1 MVYVR
6 TKGGNHAKLAPM
18 NNLPYG
24 TLRAFLTPFLMVL
37 FRPKVKG
44 LRNVPASGPLIL
56 ASNHLSF
63 SDSIFMPLVV
73 PRKVT
78 FLAKSEYFTS
88 PGPKGLLKKL
98 TFIALG
104 QVPVDRSG
112 GRRSEAALITGLE
125 VLAGG
130 NSLGI
135 YPEGTRSPDG
145 RLYKGRTGI
154 ARLAIESGAV
164 DCVFVSDGISS
175 LIEKISLCSEPYPD
189 YAIRELVPQFEDLN
203 ISQEGFQN
211 ASVALDTLESKETQ
225 VLKAFCQ
232 LKSIADIAKQTQI
245 SKVKVEEVL
254 TKIQTL
260 LMLDTRSQLVLRM
273 YRFGALAL

>member
-1 MVYVR
+1 
-6 TKGGNHAKLAPM
+6 M

-24 TLRAFLTPFLMVL
+24 ILRAFLTPFLMVL

-44 LRNVPASGPLIL
+44 LRHVPGSGPVII

-88 PGPKGLLKKL
+88 PGPKGLLKKI

-112 GRRSEAALITGLE
+112 GRRSEAALITGLK
-125 VLAGG
+125 VLAEGKC
-130 NSLGI
+130 LGI

-154 ARLAIESGAV
+154 ARLAIESGAPIIPV
-164 DCVFVSDGISS
+164 AMFNT
-175 LIEKISLCSEPYPD
+175 EKIQPTGTVVPKVMRVEMIFGEPMYFEGD
-189 YAIRELVPQFEDLN
+189 STDLQHLRDVTDQIMETIQALSGQEYVDTYATKAKKSTED
-203 ISQEGFQN
+203 E
-211 ASVALDTLESKETQ
+211 ES
-225 VLKAFCQ
+225 
-232 LKSIADIAKQTQI
+232 
-245 SKVKVEEVL
+245 
-254 TKIQTL
+254 
-260 LMLDTRSQLVLRM
+260 
-273 YRFGALAL
+273 

>member
-1 MVYVR
+1 MI
-6 TKGGNHAKLAPM
+6 
-18 NNLPYG
+18 
-24 TLRAFLTPFLMVL
+24 L

-44 LRNVPASGPLIL
+44 LRNVPASGPLII

-112 GRRSEAALITGLE
+112 GRRSEAALITGLQ
-125 VLAGG
+125 VLSEGKC
-130 NSLGI
+130 LGI

-145 RLYKGRTGI
+145 RLYKGRSGI
-154 ARLAIESGAV
+154 ARLAIESGAPV
-164 DCVFVSDGISS
+164 IPVAMFNT
-175 LIEKISLCSEPYPD
+175 EKIQPTGTVIPKIMRVKMIFGEPMFFGGD
-189 YAIRELVPQFEDLN
+189 SSDLLYLRD
-203 ISQEGFQN
+203 
-211 ASVALDTLESKETQ
+211 VTD
-225 VLKAFCQ
+225 
-232 LKSIADIAKQTQI
+232 QI
-245 SKVKVEEVL
+245 MK
-254 TKIQTL
+254 KIQE
-260 LMLDTRSQLVLRM
+260 MSGQEYVDIYATRRKDGLKEESED
-273 YRFGALAL
+273 

>member
-1 MVYVR
+1 
-6 TKGGNHAKLAPM
+6 M

-24 TLRAFLTPFLMVL
+24 ILRAFLTPFLMIL

-44 LRNVPASGPLIL
+44 LRNVPGNGPLII

-112 GRRSEAALITGLE
+112 GRRSEAALITGLKI
-125 VLAGG
+125 LAEGKC
-130 NSLGI
+130 LGI

-154 ARLAIESGAV
+154 ARLAIESGAPIIPV
-164 DCVFVSDGISS
+164 AMFNT
-175 LIEKISLCSEPYPD
+175 EKIQPTGTVVPKVMRVGMIFGEPMYFEGDSTDLLHLRDVTDKIMSTIQEISGQEYVDIYATKAKKSLD
-189 YAIRELVPQFEDLN
+189 ED
-203 ISQEGFQN
+203 
-211 ASVALDTLESKETQ
+211 ES
-225 VLKAFCQ
+225 
-232 LKSIADIAKQTQI
+232 
-245 SKVKVEEVL
+245 
-254 TKIQTL
+254 
-260 LMLDTRSQLVLRM
+260 
-273 YRFGALAL
+273 

>member
-1 MVYVR
+1 
-6 TKGGNHAKLAPM
+6 M

-24 TLRAFLTPFLMVL
+24 VLRAFLTPFLMVL

-44 LRNVPASGPLIL
+44 LRHVPGSGPVII

-78 FLAKSEYFTS
+78 LLAKSEYFTS

-112 GRRSEAALITGLE
+112 GRRSEAALITGLK
-125 VLAGG
+125 VLAEGKC
-130 NSLGI
+130 LGI

-154 ARLAIESGAV
+154 ARLAIESGAPIIPV
-164 DCVFVSDGISS
+164 AMFNT
-175 LIEKISLCSEPYPD
+175 EKIQPTGTVVPKVMRVEMIFGEPMYFEGD
-189 YAIRELVPQFEDLN
+189 STDLQHLRDVTDQIMQTIQALSGQEYVDTYATKAKKSAEED
-203 ISQEGFQN
+203 EG
-211 ASVALDTLESKETQ
+211 
-225 VLKAFCQ
+225 
-232 LKSIADIAKQTQI
+232 
-245 SKVKVEEVL
+245 
-254 TKIQTL
+254 
-260 LMLDTRSQLVLRM
+260 
-273 YRFGALAL
+273 

>member
-1 MVYVR
+1 
-6 TKGGNHAKLAPM
+6 M

-24 TLRAFLTPFLMVL
+24 VLRAFLTPWLML
-37 FRPKVKG
+37 AFRPKVKG
-44 LRNVPASGPLIL
+44 LRHVPSRGPVII

-88 PGPKGLLKKL
+88 PGPKGLIKKL

-112 GRRSEAALITGLE
+112 GRRSEAALITGLK
-125 VLAGG
+125 VLADGECI
-130 NSLGI
+130 GI

-154 ARLAIESGAV
+154 ARLAIESGAPV
-164 DCVFVSDGISS
+164 I
-175 LIEKISLCSEPYPD
+175 P
-189 YAIRELVPQFEDLN
+189 
-203 ISQEGFQN
+203 
-211 ASVALDTLESKETQ
+211 VAMFNTD
-225 VLKAFCQ
+225 
-232 LKSIADIAKQTQI
+232 
-245 SKVKVEEVL
+245 
-254 TKIQTL
+254 KIQPTGTVL
-260 LMLDTRSQLVLRM
+260 PKVMRVGMKFGEPMYFEGDSTDQLYLREVTDQIMAKIQELSGQEYVDTYAPKKKRVGDDESEE
-273 YRFGALAL
+273 

>member
-1 MVYVR
+1 
-6 TKGGNHAKLAPM
+6 M

-24 TLRAFLTPFLMVL
+24 ILRAFLTPFLMVL

-44 LRNVPASGPLIL
+44 LRHVPGSGPVII

-112 GRRSEAALITGLE
+112 GRRSEAALITGLK
-125 VLAGG
+125 VLAEGKC
-130 NSLGI
+130 LGI

-154 ARLAIESGAV
+154 ARLAIESGAPIIPV
-164 DCVFVSDGISS
+164 AMFNT
-175 LIEKISLCSEPYPD
+175 EKIQPTGTVVPKVMRVEMIFGEPMYFEGD
-189 YAIRELVPQFEDLN
+189 STDLQHLRDVTDQIMETIQVLSGQEYVDTYATK
-203 ISQEGFQN
+203 
-211 ASVALDTLESKETQ
+211 AKKSKE
-225 VLKAFCQ
+225 
-232 LKSIADIAKQTQI
+232 D
-245 SKVKVEEVL
+245 EE
-254 TKIQTL
+254 
-260 LMLDTRSQLVLRM
+260 
-273 YRFGALAL
+273 G

>member
-1 MVYVR
+1 
-6 TKGGNHAKLAPM
+6 M

-24 TLRAFLTPFLMVL
+24 VLRAFLTPFLMVL

-44 LRNVPASGPLIL
+44 LRHVPGSGPVII

-112 GRRSEAALITGLE
+112 GRRSEAALITGLK
-125 VLAGG
+125 VLAEGKC
-130 NSLGI
+130 LGI

-154 ARLAIESGAV
+154 ARLAIESGAPIIPV
-164 DCVFVSDGISS
+164 AMFNT
-175 LIEKISLCSEPYPD
+175 EKIQPTGTVVPKVMRVEMIFGEPMYFD
-189 YAIRELVPQFEDLN
+189 GDSTDLLHLRDVTDKIMQTIQALSGQEYVDTYATKAKKTIEEE
-203 ISQEGFQN
+203 EG
-211 ASVALDTLESKETQ
+211 
-225 VLKAFCQ
+225 
-232 LKSIADIAKQTQI
+232 
-245 SKVKVEEVL
+245 
-254 TKIQTL
+254 
-260 LMLDTRSQLVLRM
+260 
-273 YRFGALAL
+273 

>member
-1 MVYVR
+1 
-6 TKGGNHAKLAPM
+6 M

-24 TLRAFLTPFLMVL
+24 ILRAFLTPFLMIL

-44 LRNVPASGPLIL
+44 LRNVPGSGPVII

-88 PGPKGLLKKL
+88 PGPKGFLKKL

-112 GRRSEAALITGLE
+112 GRRSEAALIAGLK
-125 VLAGG
+125 VLADGKC
-130 NSLGI
+130 LGI

-145 RLYKGRTGI
+145 RLYKGRSGI
-154 ARLAIESGAV
+154 ARLAIDSGATIIPV
-164 DCVFVSDGISS
+164 AMFNT
-175 LIEKISLCSEPYPD
+175 EKIQPTGTLMPKVMRVEMIFGEPMYFEGDSADLLYLREVTDKIMSAIQEISGQEYVDAYATKAKKGSE
-189 YAIRELVPQFEDLN
+189 ED
-203 ISQEGFQN
+203 EG
-211 ASVALDTLESKETQ
+211 
-225 VLKAFCQ
+225 
-232 LKSIADIAKQTQI
+232 
-245 SKVKVEEVL
+245 
-254 TKIQTL
+254 
-260 LMLDTRSQLVLRM
+260 
-273 YRFGALAL
+273 

>member
-1 MVYVR
+1 MI
-6 TKGGNHAKLAPM
+6 
-18 NNLPYG
+18 
-24 TLRAFLTPFLMVL
+24 L

-44 LRNVPASGPLIL
+44 LRNVPATGPLII

-112 GRRSEAALITGLE
+112 GRRSEAAIITGLQ
-125 VLAGG
+125 VLSEGKC
-130 NSLGI
+130 LGI

-154 ARLAIESGAV
+154 ARLAIESGAPIIPV
-164 DCVFVSDGISS
+164 AMFNT
-175 LIEKISLCSEPYPD
+175 EKIQPTGKVIPNIQRVGMTFGEAMYFDGDSTDLAYLRVVTDQIMNRIQELSGQEYVD
-189 YAIRELVPQFEDLN
+189 EYAV
-203 ISQEGFQN
+203 
-211 ASVALDTLESKETQ
+211 
-225 VLKAFCQ
+225 
-232 LKSIADIAKQTQI
+232 
-245 SKVKVEEVL
+245 KVKKAGKKSSEDE
-254 TKIQTL
+254 TE
-260 LMLDTRSQLVLRM
+260 
-273 YRFGALAL
+273 

>member
-1 MVYVR
+1 MI
-6 TKGGNHAKLAPM
+6 
-18 NNLPYG
+18 
-24 TLRAFLTPFLMVL
+24 L

-44 LRNVPASGPLIL
+44 LRNVPGSGPVII

-112 GRRSEAALITGLE
+112 GRRSEAALITGLKI
-125 VLAGG
+125 LAEGKC
-130 NSLGI
+130 LGI

-154 ARLAIESGAV
+154 ARLAIESGAPIIPV
-164 DCVFVSDGISS
+164 AMFNT
-175 LIEKISLCSEPYPD
+175 EKIQPTGTVVPKVMRVEMIFGEPLYFEGD
-189 YAIRELVPQFEDLN
+189 STDLLYLREVTDKIMATIQALSGQEYVDTYATKAKKNLEED
-203 ISQEGFQN
+203 
-211 ASVALDTLESKETQ
+211 ES
-225 VLKAFCQ
+225 
-232 LKSIADIAKQTQI
+232 
-245 SKVKVEEVL
+245 
-254 TKIQTL
+254 
-260 LMLDTRSQLVLRM
+260 
-273 YRFGALAL
+273 

>member
-1 MVYVR
+1 MS
-6 TKGGNHAKLAPM
+6 M

-24 TLRAFLTPFLMVL
+24 TLRAFLTPFLMIL

-44 LRNVPASGPLIL
+44 LRNVPATGPLII

-112 GRRSEAALITGLE
+112 GRRSEAALITGLQ
-125 VLAGG
+125 VLSEGKC
-130 NSLGI
+130 LGI

-154 ARLAIESGAV
+154 ARLAIESGAPIIPV
-164 DCVFVSDGISS
+164 AMFNT
-175 LIEKISLCSEPYPD
+175 EKIQPTGQVIPNIQRVGMTFGEPMYFD
-189 YAIRELVPQFEDLN
+189 GDSTDLAYLRVVTDQIMNRIQELSGQVYVDEYAV
-203 ISQEGFQN
+203 
-211 ASVALDTLESKETQ
+211 
-225 VLKAFCQ
+225 
-232 LKSIADIAKQTQI
+232 
-245 SKVKVEEVL
+245 KVK
-254 TKIQTL
+254 KSAKK
-260 LMLDTRSQLVLRM
+260 RSEDESE
-273 YRFGALAL
+273 

>member
-1 MVYVR
+1 MS
-6 TKGGNHAKLAPM
+6 M

-24 TLRAFLTPFLMVL
+24 TLRAFLTPFLMIL

-44 LRNVPASGPLIL
+44 LRNVPATGPLII

-112 GRRSEAALITGLE
+112 GRRSEAAIITGLQ
-125 VLAGG
+125 VLSEGKC
-130 NSLGI
+130 LGI

-154 ARLAIESGAV
+154 ARLAIESGAPIIPV
-164 DCVFVSDGISS
+164 AMFNT
-175 LIEKISLCSEPYPD
+175 EKIQPTGQVIPNIQRVGMTFGEPMYFD
-189 YAIRELVPQFEDLN
+189 GDSTDLAYLRVVTDQIMNRIKELSGQEYVDEYAV
-203 ISQEGFQN
+203 
-211 ASVALDTLESKETQ
+211 
-225 VLKAFCQ
+225 
-232 LKSIADIAKQTQI
+232 
-245 SKVKVEEVL
+245 KVKKPGKKSSEDE
-254 TKIQTL
+254 TE
-260 LMLDTRSQLVLRM
+260 
-273 YRFGALAL
+273 

>member
-1 MVYVR
+1 V
-6 TKGGNHAKLAPM
+6 KLNF

-24 TLRAFLTPFLMVL
+24 VLRAFLTPFLML
-37 FRPKVKG
+37 AFRPKVKG
-44 LRNVPASGPLIL
+44 LRNVPASGPVII

-112 GRRSEAALITGLE
+112 GRRSEAALITGLQ
-125 VLAGG
+125 VLA
-130 NSLGI
+130 NNECLGI

-154 ARLAIESGAV
+154 ARIAIESGAPIIPV
-164 DCVFVSDGISS
+164 AMFNT
-175 LIEKISLCSEPYPD
+175 EKIQPTGKVVPKIMRVKMIFGEPMY
-189 YAIRELVPQFEDLN
+189 FEGDSSDLLYLRD
-203 ISQEGFQN
+203 
-211 ASVALDTLESKETQ
+211 VTD
-225 VLKAFCQ
+225 
-232 LKSIADIAKQTQI
+232 QI
-245 SKVKVEEVL
+245 MK
-254 TKIQTL
+254 KIQEMSGQEYVDIYASRRKDEL
-260 LMLDTRSQLVLRM
+260 KEESED
-273 YRFGALAL
+273 

>member
-1 MVYVR
+1 
-6 TKGGNHAKLAPM
+6 M

-24 TLRAFLTPFLMVL
+24 ILRAFLTPFLMIL
-37 FRPKVKG
+37 IRPKVKG
-44 LRNVPASGPLIL
+44 LRHVPASGPLII

-112 GRRSEAALITGLE
+112 GRRSEAALITGLK
-125 VLAGG
+125 VLAEGKC
-130 NSLGI
+130 LGI

-154 ARLAIESGAV
+154 ARLAIESGAPIIPV
-164 DCVFVSDGISS
+164 AMFNT
-175 LIEKISLCSEPYPD
+175 EKIQPTGTVVPKVMRVKMIFGEPMYFEGDSTDLQYLRDVTDQIMATIQEMSGQEYVDTYATKAKKSAEESED
-189 YAIRELVPQFEDLN
+189 
-203 ISQEGFQN
+203 
-211 ASVALDTLESKETQ
+211 
-225 VLKAFCQ
+225 
-232 LKSIADIAKQTQI
+232 
-245 SKVKVEEVL
+245 
-254 TKIQTL
+254 
-260 LMLDTRSQLVLRM
+260 
-273 YRFGALAL
+273 